1 MISWLL
7 VPNRQHCR
15 LSICSFLDFGKYHQ
29 KQIQNQSDGEAS
41 WLVQSQRLSEFNILK
56 VEQIII
62 SVRAKFIHNL
72 RILKLPSEFKDFVS
86 MVDFHDENVRSSRFS
101 PFNYH
106 QIKDTT
112 NPRYH
117 ISNSWNNLPFMMK
130 ASQPDDFLE
139 DLRCHFNS
147 CNDIPCTIDKCWV
160 CGDQ

>member
-1 MISWLL
+1 MWSTSKNT
-7 VPNRQHCR
+7 VSK
-15 LSICSFLDFGKYHQ
+15 LSPIQQ
-29 KQIQNQSDGEAS
+29 KALRSVFILPRRSH
-41 WLVQSQRLSEFNILK
+41 VSQRLSEFNILK

-86 MVDFHDENVRSSRFS
+86 MVDFHNEIVRSSRFS

-106 QIKDTT
+106 QIKDKT

-117 ISNSWNNLPFMMK
+117 ICNSWNNLPFMVK

-147 CNDIPCTIDKCWV
+147 CNDQSCTIDKCWV